1 MDSRLHIAHVLLS
14 LQPGG
19 LENGVV
25 NVVNRLER
33 ARFRS
38 TVICLKTA
46 GEFAQRI
53 SAPGTVIHE
62 MGLQPGTDW
71 SLPWRLARL
80 LRRERVDIVHTRNAE
95 SFFYGCAAAKLGGIA
110 GLVHSE
116 HGRTFDDRPI
126 RFRLQR
132 WMTRGADRVFAVSEQ
147 LKRDLCRHVGLA
159 AAGIEVVYNG
169 VDLTRFAQGSRN
181 RSRDLLG
188 LPQAALVVGSVGRL
202 VSVKNYALLVRAM
215 ADPRLAA
222 AHAVLIGEGPERA
235 ALEELIRS
243 TGQEDRITLAGHRDD
258 VHDLL
263 PAFDAFVLPSVSEG
277 MSNTLLEAMA
287 CGVPP
292 VASRVG
298 GNSEIVVPGSG
309 LLFDSGDEA
318 ALRDAL
324 STLCVDPTHRRALGE
339 AARQRVMASFDMPSM
354 IRRYE
359 DLYLRVHG
367 ARLELQCEH

>member
-116 HGRTFDDRPI
+116 HGRTFDDRPA
-126 RFRLQR
+126 RLRLQR
-132 WMTRGADRVFAVSEQ
+132 WMTRGADCVFAVSEQ
-147 LKRDLCRHVGLA
+147 LKRDLCRHIGLTP
-159 AAGIEVVYNG
+159 AGIEVVYNG
-169 VDLTRFAQGSRN
+169 VDLARFAQGSRS
-181 RSRDLLG
+181 RSRALLG
-188 LPQAALVVGSVGRL
+188 LPETAFVVGSVGRL
-202 VSVKNYALLVRAM
+202 VSIKNYALLVRAM
-215 ADPRLAA
+215 NDPRLAT
-222 AHAVLIGEGPERA
+222 AHAVLVGEGPERA
-235 ALEELIRS
+235 ALEELIRT
-243 TGQEDRITLAGHRDD
+243 TGQQGRITLAGHRDD

-298 GNSEIVVPGSG
+298 GNAEIVTQGSG

-324 STLCVDPTHRRALGE
+324 ATLCAGPAPRRSLGE